1 MAKQASRTTNTLFN
15 FTTSIGG
22 QLVTILMQF
31 VTRTVFIQTLGK
43 SYLGISGLFS
53 NILTMLS
60 LAEFGV
66 GSAILF
72 KLYEPIAKEDHHRI
86 AVLMKFYKTVYRV
99 IGLGVA
105 LIGLCLI
112 PFLPMLI
119 KDYGRLA
126 ELHINTV
133 LIFLLYLLNS
143 VASYLFFAY
152 KSAIIKANQ
161 KEYLINVIS
170 YFFTV
175 GSGIVQMIALLLFR
189 NFELYMLIA
198 VGTVIVQ
205 NIVYARLSDKMYPY
219 INEKTDDRISWSEVK
234 GIFKDCAALFLYKLN
249 NVVLKATDNIVLA
262 KFVGLTVVGEYSNY
276 YVFYTALR
284 TLVNKVFTSVSHSLG
299 NLHASG
305 DKEHEYRIFK
315 SVHLIAVTL
324 GGVCCVGIFV
334 VADEFI
340 RVWIG
345 EGWVLPQP
353 FALLMGFE
361 LYTLALRLMLGK
373 YRTAMG
379 LFQQAK
385 YRPVAGMIIN
395 LVVSIVLVQFWG
407 ICGVLA
413 GTLIADW
420 TTYMWYDPIILHRHG
435 FGDASLVKA
444 YFKNN
449 FKYLAAVA
457 LCGAVDWMIC
467 THFLTGLGWF
477 SVGVHAVICGL
488 TVPCVMVGISIRTQE
503 GQYVYTLG
511 MGYIR
516 KITKKLK
523 KRG

>member
-22 QLVTILMQF
+22 QLFTILMQF
-31 VTRTVFIQTLGK
+31 ATRTVFIQTLGK
-43 SYLGISGLFS
+43 SYLGINGLFS

-72 KLYEPIAKEDHHRI
+72 KLYEPIAKDDHHRI
-86 AVLMKFYKTVYRV
+86 ALLMKFYKTIYRV
-99 IGLGVA
+99 IGIGVA

-119 KDYGRLA
+119 NDYDTLA
-126 ELHINTV
+126 ELNINAV
-133 LIFLLYLLNS
+133 LIFILYLLNS
-143 VASYLFFAY
+143 VSSYLFFAY
-152 KSAIIKANQ
+152 KSAIVKANQ

-175 GSGIVQMIALLLFR
+175 GSGIVQMICLVLFR
-189 NFELYMLIA
+189 NFELYVLIS
-198 VGTVIVQ
+198 VITVILQ
-205 NIVYARLSDKMYPY
+205 NIACARLSDKMYPY
-219 INEKTDDRISWSEVK
+219 INEKTEEKIAWSEIK

-262 KFVGLTVVGEYSNY
+262 KFIGLTVVGEYSNY
-276 YVFYTALR
+276 YVFYTTLR
-284 TLVNKVFTSVSHSLG
+284 NLINKVFTSVSHSLG

-305 DKEHEYRIFK
+305 NREHEYRIFK
-315 SVHLIAVTL
+315 SVHLISATL

-340 RVWIG
+340 RAWIG
-345 EGWVLPQP
+345 DGWVIPQP
-353 FALLMGFE
+353 FSLLMGLE
-361 LYTLALRLMLGK
+361 LLTLALRLMLGK

-385 YRPVAGMIIN
+385 YRPVAGMLIN
-395 LVVSIVLVQFWG
+395 LIASVVLVQFWG
-407 ICGVLA
+407 ICGVIA

-420 TTYMWYDPIILHRHG
+420 TTYMWYDPIILHRYG
-435 FGDASLVKA
+435 FGDASLVKT

-457 LCGAVDWMIC
+457 LCAAADWMIC

-477 SVGVHAVICGL
+477 SVVVHAAVCAV

-503 GQYVYTLG
+503 GQYVYKLG

-516 KITKKLK
+516 KITNKLK